1 MAEAP
6 KKLAQQ
12 TEDKLEQVA
21 ANVRGMFEELTK
33 PRFRDQI
40 TDGRFLDQ
48 VDHGIDRAR
57 ADEKR
62 KEQGGSVE

>member
-21 ANVRGMFEELTK
+21 ANVRGKFDELTK
-33 PRFRDQI
+33 PRFTDKI
-40 TDGRFLDQ
+40 KDGRFLDQ

>member
-6 KKLAQQ
+6 KKLAQE

-21 ANVRGMFEELTK
+21 ANIRGKFDELIK
-33 PRFRDQI
+33 PRFTDKI
-40 TDGRFLDQ
+40 KDGRFLDQ